1 MNKILI
7 MMIVLVWALAPAD
20 ASAWGRRNRAVNRNK
35 QVEKLA
41 ENTVWTVQTV
51 ATMAG
56 VTTVTLKG
64 SDEVKQLKISQ
75 MTEVVIDGASTKPDD
90 IKTGMKSISFIMEGN
105 SLPLSRIV
113 LESNGEN
120 SKGKKGKKGG

>member
-1 MNKILI
+1 M
-7 MMIVLVWALAPAD
+7 
-20 ASAWGRRNRAVNRNK
+20 
-35 QVEKLA
+35 
-41 ENTVWTVQTV
+41 QTV

-75 MTEVVIDGASTKPDD
+75 MTEVVIDGASKKPDD

-113 LESNGEN
+113 LESAGDS